1 MMKEAYQSPEMETSL
16 FEAEDIIVTSG
27 SDFNPDEDE
36 LPP

>member
-1 MMKEAYQSPEMETSL
+1 MKKEGYLSPEMETVQ

-27 SDFNPDEDE
+27 GDFTPGEDE

>member
-1 MMKEAYQSPEMETSL
+1 MSKENYNSPEMETTL

-27 SDFNPDEDE
+27 GDFTPGEDE